1 MENFFYNDEYYRNVY
16 HLAKSL
22 NINKSNVNDLDVRTI
37 IDRVVTL
44 NAEKLTKRLKNNT
57 IHGDGDY
64 R

>member
-1 MENFFYNDEYYRNVY
+1 MMNITEMYIISLNR
-16 HLAKSL
+16 L